1 MRSIIKIEV
10 EVMANQSK
18 NYKNN
23 SNKKNSKKKATK
35 NATIMKTLVV
45 LGVIVLC
52 FAIVYLMDYFFVLKN
67 DIKINMSTDKQMV
80 NLKVGNKQEV
90 ITTQKYVSDLDYS
103 MRYDIDYFRVFK
115 YKSQD
120 IFKYLDAEK
129 ILVVVEKST
138 LPSSCS
144 NAGTN
149 SYNSCMV
156 TVDNYTEEQYIKP
169 NDTVYKLTI
178 KKPNASE
185 YTSDIKSRIE
195 YMISTFESTI
205 K

>member
-1 MRSIIKIEV
+1 
-10 EVMANQSK
+10 MANQGK

-23 SNKKNSKKKATK
+23 NNRKTSTKNSNLKRNENK
-35 NATIMKTLVV
+35 NVTIMKTLVV
-45 LGVIVLC
+45 LGVIVLG
-52 FAIVYLMDYFFVLKN
+52 FAIVYLMNYFFVLKN
-67 DIKINMSTDKQMV
+67 DIKINMSVDKQMV
-80 NLKVGNKQEV
+80 NIKINNKQEV

-103 MRYDIDYFRVFK
+103 MRYDINAFRVFK

-120 IFKYLDAEK
+120 IFKYLEAEK

-138 LPSSCS
+138 LPSTCS
-144 NAGTN
+144 NNSSN
-149 SYNSCMV
+149 SYNSCV
-156 TVDNYTEEQYIKP
+156 ISVDNYTEEQYIKT

-185 YTSDIKSRIE
+185 YTSDIKSRID
-195 YMISTFESTI
+195 YMINTFTST

>member
-1 MRSIIKIEV
+1 MSYQYCV
-10 EVMANQSK
+10 EVKTISNK
-18 NYKNN
+18 IINN
-23 SNKKNSKKKATK
+23 SNKKNSKKKVTK

-129 ILVVVEKST
+129 ILVVVEKS
-138 LPSSCS
+138 
-144 NAGTN
+144 
-149 SYNSCMV
+149 
-156 TVDNYTEEQYIKP
+156 
-169 NDTVYKLTI
+169 
-178 KKPNASE
+178 
-185 YTSDIKSRIE
+185 IKSSKYSSMDYNWSMRLSIFTN
-195 YMISTFESTI
+195 IF
-205 K
+205 

>member
-23 SNKKNSKKKATK
+23 SYKKNSNKKEPK
-35 NATIMKTLVV
+35 NVTIMKTLVV

-52 FAIVYLMDYFFVLKN
+52 FAIVYLMNYFFVLKN

-80 NLKVGNKQEV
+80 NLKIGNKQEM

-103 MRYDIDYFRVFK
+103 MRYDINYFRVFK

-120 IFKYLDAEK
+120 IFKYLEAEK

-144 NAGTN
+144 NTGSN
-149 SYNSCMV
+149 SYNSCVV
-156 TVDNYTEEQYIKP
+156 TVDNYTEEQYIKT

-185 YTSDIKSRIE
+185 YTNDIKSRID